1 MAEALGFDPQ
11 QSEFSRRTF
20 VRSAAL
26 TTPAVA
32 WAGIPGEAAAATPAP
47 APTTQ
52 GPQATTGAAK
62 KVPAFP
68 GAEGAGMYTTG
79 GRGGA
84 VYEVTTLDDSG
95 PGSLREAAAKSDG
108 TIVFRVSGNIRIK
121 GGLDITGS
129 NLTIAGQ
136 TAPGHGITVI
146 GNETQIKGDNI
157 ILRHLRFRGGDELGT
172 GIDTFSARGVRDII
186 IDHCSF
192 SWGVDECFSVY
203 GNTNVTVQWCLIS
216 EGLTNSV
223 HDKGRHGM
231 GGLWGGDTI
240 TYHHNL
246 LIHQNARNPRFSFTE
261 GMDMLVDHRNNV
273 IYNHGITSCYG
284 GEWSN
289 GVNLVGNYYKPGPN
303 TLPPIAKEILA
314 PGRFGQWH
322 VSGNEVE
329 GHPDVTADNTRGITF
344 PIGGIT
350 LLPRPVEFANG
361 ITEQAPAQAYAT
373 VLDQAGAI
381 LPRRDAI
388 DARLINEVRTGTGR
402 HINSQTD
409 VGGFL
414 PLPTEVPA
422 PADSDH
428 DGMPDDW
435 ETAQGLD
442 PRNADDAKTVDG
454 SGYTNLERYLNSV
467 QRAGSRNPEIALTA
481 PKIDQVFA
489 AANDKQDITLTA
501 DAKAL
506 DGASIAKVEFFHGDT
521 KIGEATAAPYQAT
534 WTGATDGS
542 YYVTA
547 RATDSTGTATTSSLV
562 PIHVTRTRTHNPW
575 KVQDIGEVP
584 IPGSTALKDG
594 VITLKGS
601 GKIAGW
607 KDSFH
612 FAYQAVGFSKRGE
625 VIEITARV
633 DKVGKAHVEAVA
645 GIMVRQDLAPN
656 SPFMLAGIGYAA
668 NGDVGGGMRAKAIRV
683 AQNGTAASVGVY
695 PALSDDPLDEKPF
708 WLRLVCR
715 SLPTGG
721 DNEFEAFLSDNSLN
735 WTRIGYERIS
745 MRTSRFYIGLA
756 VDGNQEA
763 NGVHPYTT
771 ATFSLV
777 KVNR

>member
-1 MAEALGFDPQ
+1 M
-11 QSEFSRRTF
+11 
-20 VRSAAL
+20 

-32 WAGIPGEAAAATPAP
+32 LAGMPGKAAAAVTPTPAPAQTATPAP
-47 APTTQ
+47 
-52 GPQATTGAAK
+52 QAQAAAK
-62 KVPAFP
+62 KIPAFP

-95 PGSLREAAAKSDG
+95 PGSLREAVAKSDG
-108 TIVFRVSGNIRIK
+108 TVVFRVAGNIRIK

-136 TAPGHGITVI
+136 TAPGHGVTVI

-246 LIHQNARNPRFSFTE
+246 LVHQNARNPRFSFTE
-261 GMDMLVDHRNNV
+261 GMDMVVDHRNNV

-289 GVNLVGNYYKPGPN
+289 GVNMVGNYYKPGPN

-329 GHPDVTADNTRGITF
+329 GHPDVTADNTLGITF

-350 LLPRPVEFANG
+350 LLPKPVEFENG
-361 ITEQAPAQAYAT
+361 ITEQTPQQAYAT
-373 VLDQAGAI
+373 VLEQAGAI

-388 DARLINEVRTGTGR
+388 DARLVHEVRTGTGR
-402 HINSQTD
+402 HINSQKD

-414 PLPTEVPA
+414 PLPTEVTA

-428 DGMPDDW
+428 DGMPDEW
-435 ETAQGLD
+435 ETAQGLN
-442 PRNADDAKTVDG
+442 PESADDAKTVGGD
-454 SGYTNLERYLNSV
+454 GYTNLERYLNSV
-467 QRAGSRNPEIALTA
+467 QRAGARNPEVAITS
-481 PKIDQVFA
+481 PTIDQVFA
-489 AANDKQDITLTA
+489 AAKDKQPVAITA

-506 DGASIAKVEFFHGDT
+506 DGASIAKVEFFHGDE
-521 KIGEATAAPYQAT
+521 KIGESTAAPYQAT
-534 WTGATDGS
+534 WKGVTDGT

-547 RATDSTGTATTSSLV
+547 RATDSTGSATTSSMV
-562 PIHVTRTRTHNPW
+562 PIHVNRVRTHSGW
-575 KVQDIGEVP
+575 QVQDIGEVP
-584 IPGSTALKDG
+584 IPGNTALKDG
-594 VITLKGS
+594 VFTIKGS

-607 KDSFH
+607 NDSFH
-612 FAYQAVGFSKRGE
+612 FAYKSVGFSKRGE
-625 VIEITARV
+625 VIEITARLDSVSKNHV
-633 DKVGKAHVEAVA
+633 DAVA
-645 GIMVRQDLAPN
+645 GIMVRQDLEPN
-656 SPFMLAGIGYAA
+656 SPFMMAGIGYSAS
-668 NGDVGGGMRAKAIRV
+668 NEDGSGRRAKAIRV
-683 AQNGTAASVGVY
+683 ASNGRTPSVGVW
-695 PALSDDPLDEKPF
+695 PAAGQDPLGEKPY

-715 SLPTGG
+715 SLPSGG
-721 DNEFEAFLSDNSLN
+721 DTEFEAFLSSNSLN
-735 WTRIGYERIS
+735 WDRIGYERIV
-745 MRTSRFYIGLA
+745 MRTGRFYIGLA
-756 VDGNQEA
+756 VDGNQEP
-763 NGVHPYTT
+763 NGVHTYTT

>member
-1 MAEALGFDPQ
+1 MTEALGFE
-11 QSEFSRRTF
+11 QSEFSRRAF

-26 TTPAVA
+26 VTPAVA
-32 WAGIPGEAAAATPAP
+32 WAGSPGDPGPTGTATPTPTSTQADP
-47 APTTQ
+47 AQ
-52 GPQATTGAAK
+52 
-62 KVPAFP
+62 VPAFP
-68 GAEGAGMYTTG
+68 GAEGAGKYTTG

-108 TIVFRVSGNIRIK
+108 TIVFRVSGNIQIK

-136 TAPGHGITVI
+136 TAPGHGITI
-146 GNETQIKGDNI
+146 TGNETQIKGDNI
-157 ILRHLRFRGGDELGT
+157 IIRYLRFRGGDVLGT
-172 GIDTFSARGVRDII
+172 PIDTFGARNVRDII

-203 GNTNVTVQWCLIS
+203 GNTNVTVQWCIIS

-223 HDKGRHGM
+223 HPKGRHGM

-246 LIHQNARNPRFSFTE
+246 LVHQNARNPRFSFTE
-261 GMDMLVDHRNNV
+261 GMDMVVDHRNNV

-289 GVNLVGNYYKPGPN
+289 GVNMVGNYYKPGPN
-303 TLPPIAKEILA
+303 TLPPIARTIVA

-322 VSGNEVE
+322 LSGNEVE
-329 GHPDVTADNTRGITF
+329 GHPDITADNTKGITY

-350 LLPRPVEFANG
+350 LLPRPVEFENG
-361 ITEQAPAQAYAT
+361 ITEQSAAQAYAT
-373 VLDQAGAI
+373 VLDQVGAI
-381 LPRRDAI
+381 LPRRDAV

-402 HINSQTD
+402 HINSQKD

-422 PADSDH
+422 PADGDH
-428 DGMPDDW
+428 DGIPDEW
-435 ETAQGLD
+435 ETANGLN
-442 PRNADDAKTVDG
+442 PENADDAQAVDG
-454 SGYTNLERYLNSV
+454 SGYTNLERYLNAI
-467 QRAGSRNPEIALTA
+467 QRAGARNPEVAIIS

-489 AANDKQDITLTA
+489 AAQDRQSITVQA

-506 DGASIAKVEFFHGDT
+506 DGATVARVEFFQGDK
-521 KIGEATAAPYQAT
+521 KIGEATAPPYQAT
-534 WTGATDGS
+534 WADAADGD
-542 YYVTA
+542 YCLTV
-547 RATDSTGTATTSSLV
+547 RATDSTGSATTSSLV
-562 PIHVTRTRTHNPW
+562 PIHVTRTTTHAPW
-575 KVQDIGEVP
+575 KAQDIGQVP
-584 IPGSTALKDG
+584 IPGNTALKDG
-594 VITLKGS
+594 VLTLKGS

-625 VIEITARV
+625 VLEINARL
-633 DKVGKAHVEAVA
+633 DKVSKSHVDAVA
-645 GIMVRQDLAPN
+645 GLMVRQDLAPN
-656 SPFMLAGIGYAA
+656 SPFMMAGIGYSASSEDGA
-668 NGDVGGGMRAKAIRV
+668 GRRAKAIRV
-683 AQNGTAASVGVY
+683 ASHGTAASVGLY
-695 PALSDDPLDEKPF
+695 PPTSDDPLDDKPY
-708 WLRLVCR
+708 WLRLICR
-715 SLPTGG
+715 SLDGG

-735 WTRIGYERIS
+735 WTRIGYERIV
-745 MRTSRFYIGLA
+745 MRTGRFYIGLA
-756 VDGNQEA
+756 VDGNQEPNA
-763 NGVHPYTT
+763 VHPYTT